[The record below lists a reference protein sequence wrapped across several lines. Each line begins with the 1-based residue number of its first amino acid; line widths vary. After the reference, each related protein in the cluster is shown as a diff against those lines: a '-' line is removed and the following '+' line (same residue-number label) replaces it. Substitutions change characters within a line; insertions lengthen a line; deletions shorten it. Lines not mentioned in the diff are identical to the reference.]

1 MNLDKA
7 KLALKRYFGYDQFRP
22 LQADIIRAI
31 FSGKDAL
38 VLMPTG
44 GGKSVCFQIPAV
56 TLPGTCIVVSP
67 LISLMKD
74 QVEGLRANG
83 IAAAFINSAIDS
95 REQLRVEESFYAGEL
110 DLLYVS
116 PEKLVSGNFVSIL
129 KRGKINLF
137 AIDEAHCISAWGHD
151 FRPEYTQMGMLK
163 QHFPKVPVV
172 ALTATADKL
181 TRKDIV
187 DQLKLEEPGIFIAS
201 FDRPNL
207 SLEVRPGQQR
217 LQQIE
222 DFVRKHP
229 KQAGIIYTLSRKAT
243 EDIADKLK
251 QKGFKA
257 EAYHAGLSP
266 DRRSKIQDL
275 FINDNLHIICATVAF
290 GMGIDKSNVRWVI
303 HYNLPKNLEGYYQE
317 IGRAGRDGA
326 KADTLLFYSFAD
338 VSMLRD
344 IIQNGENAAQNEIQL
359 VKLERMQQYAESLAC
374 RRRILLA
381 YFSENLSENC
391 GNCDICRNP
400 PQSIDGT
407 VIAQKAL
414 SAVYRLN
421 EQVPMGML
429 IDVLRGSGRREIKQ
443 LGYDTIKTYGAG
455 RDFSQWDWQHYLMQ
469 LINLGYL
476 EVAYDAANVL
486 RLTSA
491 SQEVL
496 FKNRSVELIKP
507 TSYKERQEQEQ
518 ANAKTKAP
526 TQLKRER
533 LRDELFEHLRQI
545 RKEIAQ
551 KEGIPPYLIFSD
563 ATLEEM
569 AFSKPQTEDDM
580 LAVSGVGEKKLVQF
594 GYRFIKAIRNYEK
607 K

>member
-243 EDIADKLK
+243 EDIAEKLK

-317 IGRAGRDGA
+317 IGRSGRDGA

-491 SQEVL
+491 SQDVL
-496 FKNRSVELIKP
+496 FKNRNVELIKP

-518 ANAKTKAP
+518 ANAKIKAP
-526 TQLKRER
+526 TQLKKER
-533 LRDELFEHLRQI
+533 LRDELFEYLRQV

-569 AFSKPQTEDDM
+569 AFKKPQTDDDM

-594 GYRFIKAIRNYEK
+594 GYRFIKAIRKYEK

>member
-22 LQADIIRAI
+22 LQADIIKSI

-229 KQAGIIYTLSRKAT
+229 KQAGIIYTLSRKAA
-243 EDIADKLK
+243 EDIAEKLK

-266 DRRSKIQDL
+266 DRRSKIQDH
-275 FINDNLHIICATVAF
+275 FINDNLLIICATVAF

-344 IIQNGENAAQNEIQL
+344 IIQNGENATQNEIQL

-443 LGYDTIKTYGAG
+443 LGYDSIKTYGAG
-455 RDFSQWDWQHYLMQ
+455 RDFSQWDWQHYIMQ

-496 FKNRSVELIKP
+496 FKNRSVELFKP
-507 TSYKERQEQEQ
+507 TSYKERQEEE
-518 ANAKTKAP
+518 KASSKIKVP
-526 TQLKRER
+526 TQLKKER
-533 LRDELFEHLRQI
+533 LRDELFEYLRQI

-569 AFSKPQTEDDM
+569 AFHKPQTEDDM

-607 K
+607 N